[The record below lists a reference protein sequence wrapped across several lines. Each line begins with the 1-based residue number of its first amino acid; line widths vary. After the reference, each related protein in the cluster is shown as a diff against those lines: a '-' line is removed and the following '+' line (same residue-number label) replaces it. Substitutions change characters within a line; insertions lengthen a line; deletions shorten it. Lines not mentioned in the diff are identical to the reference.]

1 MKKYSI
7 SVNEDIFRHSGES
20 GNLTANYEGKN
31 IKTFGEQEA
40 NTRGVLSEKVL
51 LEISQKSQ
59 ENTCAGDSFL
69 IKLQA

>member
-1 MKKYSI
+1 MKTYSI
-7 SVNEDIFRHSGES
+7 SVNEDIFRHSSEL

-40 NTRGVLSEKVL
+40 NTRGVLPEKVL

-59 ENTCAGDSFL
+59 ENNCAGDSFL